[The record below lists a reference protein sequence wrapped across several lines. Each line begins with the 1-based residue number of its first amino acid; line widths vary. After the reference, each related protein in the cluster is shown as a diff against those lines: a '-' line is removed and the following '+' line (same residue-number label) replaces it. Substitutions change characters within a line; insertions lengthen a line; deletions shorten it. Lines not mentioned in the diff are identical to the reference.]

1 MKNILLTIALLLPFT
16 AVASDD
22 QRLLFEVGVG
32 FGNASGGQSGKSDKL
47 KFCKNR
53 NQGRMVYTAVRYS
66 YDSVEAHVARWWH
79 DDKGAPRCDRDSW
92 AVGAGYIISSEGEG
106 TAGQE
111 DVYASW
117 TPGFAYTWGED
128 KGFTGQ
134 DSDNTNWRQ
143 TGNWQ
148 TFNRFAVG
156 TGNDDYMGELAVH
169 RYGTFNPE
177 HGEYFATVG
186 LGLKDLDDNK
196 DGDRGLTP
204 PSGGDTIIY
213 EGDTTIIN
221 IIDNTGNI
229 EDTGAGTGSVDGI
242 ATEQGPDV

>member
-1 MKNILLTIALLLPFT
+1 MKNLLLVLAMLVPFT

-22 QRLLFEVGVG
+22 QRLLFEVGIG
-32 FGNASGGQSGKSDKL
+32 FGKSGSVSGKSDKL

-53 NQGRMVYTAVRYS
+53 NQGRMIYTAVRYS

-92 AVGAGYIISSEGEG
+92 AVGAGYIISTEGEG
-106 TAGQE
+106 TAGQD

-117 TPGFAYTWGED
+117 TPGVAYTWGEN

-134 DSDNTNWRQ
+134 DGDNTNWRQ

-148 TFNRFAVG
+148 TFNRIAVG
-156 TGNDDYMGELAVH
+156 TGNDDYMGEVAVH
-169 RYGTFNPE
+169 RYGTWNPE

-186 LGLKDLDDNK
+186 LGLKDLDDNRN
-196 DGDRGLTP
+196 DGDRGLEQP
-204 PSGGDTIIY
+204 PIINEGDTIIN
-213 EGDTTIIN
+213 ETTIIN
-221 IIDNTGNI
+221 ITDNSTTTVPEGYEPPVVIEAPETGN
-229 EDTGAGTGSVDGI
+229 VR
-242 ATEQGPDV
+242 

>member
-1 MKNILLTIALLLPFT
+1 MKNLLLAIAMLVPFT

-32 FGNASGGQSGKSDKL
+32 FGPSGSVSGKSDKL

-66 YDSVEAHVARWWH
+66 YDNVEAHVARWWH

-92 AVGAGYIISSEGEG
+92 AVGAGYIISTEGDG
-106 TAGQE
+106 TAGRE

-134 DSDNTNWRQ
+134 DSSNTNWRQ

-148 TFNRFAVG
+148 TFNRVAIG
-156 TGNDDYMGELAVH
+156 TGNDDYMGEIAVH
-169 RYGTFNPE
+169 RYGTWNPE

-196 DGDRGLTP
+196 SSGDRGLTP
-204 PSGGDTIIY
+204 PD
-213 EGDTTIIN
+213 DTTVINNDITIN
-221 IIDNTGNI
+221 IIDGTESAGNGG
-229 EDTGAGTGSVDGI
+229 EDTTPVEGAAQQQLTD
-242 ATEQGPDV
+242 E

>member
-1 MKNILLTIALLLPFT
+1 MKKLLLTIALLVPFT

-32 FGNASGGQSGKSDKL
+32 FGKSGGQSGKSDKL
-47 KFCKNR
+47 KYCKNR
-53 NQGRMVYTAVRYS
+53 NNGRMVYTAVRYS
-66 YDSVEAHVARWWH
+66 YDNVEAHVARWWH
-79 DDKGAPRCDRDSW
+79 DDGGAPRCDRDSW
-92 AVGAGYIISSEGEG
+92 AVGAGYIISSEGHG

-117 TPGFAYTWGED
+117 TPGVAYTWGEN
-128 KGFTGQ
+128 KNFTGQ

-148 TFNRFAVG
+148 TFNRLAVG
-156 TGNDDYMGELAVH
+156 LGNDDYMGEVAVH
-169 RYGTFNPE
+169 RYGTWNPE

-196 DGDRGLTP
+196 SNGDRGLTP
-204 PSGGDTIIY
+204 PDEGSDTIINNY
-213 EGDTTIIN
+213 DTDITIIDGN
-221 IIDNTGNI
+221 LGTG
-229 EDTGAGTGSVDGI
+229 EGGAGAAT
-242 ATEQGPDV
+242 ATETSDEQAAF